1 MSSNLKRH
9 KEFSSALSRRSFT
22 ELANIHSRNF
32 LPWCSLTVLRE
43 KVCCLCQLGY
53 RGIFASL
60 RFITLILYQIF
71 YNFQIPNFIQIIA
84 MVRLRI
90 HKSFKIT
97 PTFDQ
102 SLEQQSIIVITTQ
115 AAIIIYQQI
124 IL

>member
-1 MSSNLKRH
+1 MRSLSVLGGLRKIQPRGCSGNNLIGAANGIRTHTTQILSLLPLPIGLPRHIRITAIYYINIISN
-9 KEFSSALSRRSFT
+9 F
-22 ELANIHSRNF
+22 
-32 LPWCSLTVLRE
+32 
-43 KVCCLCQLGY
+43 
-53 RGIFASL
+53 
-60 RFITLILYQIF
+60 F

>member
-1 MSSNLKRH
+1 
-9 KEFSSALSRRSFT
+9 
-22 ELANIHSRNF
+22 
-32 LPWCSLTVLRE
+32 
-43 KVCCLCQLGY
+43 
-53 RGIFASL
+53 
-60 RFITLILYQIF
+60 
-71 YNFQIPNFIQIIA
+71 